1 MKEFDEWNECKKEI
15 DKKINNII
23 LKEGEI
29 YWCKVGINVG
39 NETKGKGKRFTRP
52 VLILRKFTRDVFLG
66 IPFTSKEKN
75 GDWYYKIEKD
85 NQINFLI
92 LNQAKLLDKK
102 RLEERIY
109 QISDREL
116 YKIKQAYC
124 LLILKN
130 NKTR

>member
-1 MKEFDEWNECKKEI
+1 MKEFDKWNEIKKEI
-15 DKKINNII
+15 NQKLNKII

-29 YWCKVGINVG
+29 YWCKFGINVG
-39 NETKGKGKRFTRP
+39 NETKGKGSYFKRP

-66 IPFTSKEKN
+66 IPLTSKEKT
-75 GDWYYKIEKD
+75 GDWYYKIQKED
-85 NQINFLI
+85 QNNFLI

-102 RLEERIY
+102 RLEKRIY
-109 QISDREL
+109 QISEREL
-116 YKIKQAYC
+116 NKIKQAYC